1 MKKENDNLQNLFQKY
16 RNNLDIQELN
26 SNHKDLFLNKLQN
39 KKTKQNYFISF
50 AIAASL
56 LFIAGILFLYNYN
69 PKPKNLEFASVETRQ
84 TDSIFTILI
93 EKELIK
99 IKEKKSP
106 TNEVI
111 IKDALKQMKT
121 LDIDYQNIIQELKND
136 GENKSIIMALITNLQ
151 TRISFLQNVMQHL
164 ESNEKIKN
172 LPNENTM

>member
-16 RNNLDIQELN
+16 QNNLDIQELN

-56 LFIAGILFLYNYN
+56 LFIAGILFLYKYN

-99 IKEKKSP
+99 IKEKNSP

-121 LDIDYQNIIQELKND
+121 LDIDYQNIIQELKTD